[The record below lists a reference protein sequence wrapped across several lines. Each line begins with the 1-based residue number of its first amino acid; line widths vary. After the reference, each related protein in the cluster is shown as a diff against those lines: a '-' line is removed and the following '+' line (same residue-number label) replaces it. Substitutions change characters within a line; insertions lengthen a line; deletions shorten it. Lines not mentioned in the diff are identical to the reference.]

1 MPFAES
7 ASLRYYQFEIFP
19 PGVAQAVFTRR
30 GGVSPSPWSTLNV
43 GGTVGDDVDR
53 VRENRLR
60 SFAALRRPLE
70 SMFDVW
76 QVHSADVVVAES
88 PRPADL
94 AHQKADII
102 LTGNPSV
109 TLYMRFADCVPIML
123 YDPVRRAVGLVHAGW
138 LGTVRGAS
146 RVAVEAMQNNFGSDP
161 SDILAAIGPSIGPDH
176 YQVGADVLERVA
188 AAFGDDS
195 RDLVHRRDGAA
206 YLDLWAANRAQLE
219 RAGVTQIE
227 LAGLCTACHTED
239 WFSHRAEHGRTGRFG
254 ALMALPA

>member
-1 MPFAES
+1 MPFAQS

-19 PGVAQAVFTRR
+19 PAVAQAVFTRK

-43 GGTVGDDVDR
+43 GGTVGDDAER
-53 VRENRLR
+53 VQENRLR

-88 PRPADL
+88 ARPVDL

-109 TLYMRFADCVPIML
+109 TLYMRFADCVPVML
-123 YDPVRRAVGLVHAGW
+123 YDPVRAAVGMAHAGW

-146 RVAVEAMQNNFGSDP
+146 RVAVEAMHSNFGSEP
-161 SDILAAIGPSIGPDH
+161 RDILAAIGPSIGPDH
-176 YQVGADVLERVA
+176 YQVGADVLGRVA

-195 RDLVHRRDGAA
+195 DRLVQRRDGAA
-206 YLDLWAANRAQLE
+206 YLDLWSANRLQLE
-219 RAGVTQIE
+219 SAGVRHIE
-227 LAGLCTACHTED
+227 LAGLCTACHTDD
-239 WFSHRAEHGRTGRFG
+239 WFSHRAENGRTGRFG
-254 ALMALPA
+254 ALMALSA